1 MFVSCNKDNY
11 ENDGSIRKFN
21 YKTFESYK
29 NIVIRTEIPSTVS
42 GISDNEMKHQK
53 ILNIV
58 NDNMGS
64 TMSLNSLDYK
74 YLNNLKNNEDEY
86 LNSKDID
93 LLNKFEADLLESN
106 FQIALNNFEKNVLK
120 LNLNDSEF
128 GKYNTFINIILLI
141 ENAEPEI
148 FKNKNLYSK
157 RADSCGEAIAAYSLA
172 TIGLAACS
180 FPGYVK
186 SLSRGRTRA

>member
-148 FKNKNLYSK
+148 F
-157 RADSCGEAIAAYSLA
+157 
-172 TIGLAACS
+172 
-180 FPGYVK
+180 
-186 SLSRGRTRA
+186 